1 MIDIGNLTN
10 QIDLS
15 PFDFVATN
23 CHTADEEV
31 RSETELVLSSNHS
44 SQISVETQDWGMM
57 GVIAFFAGLVLIGTV
72 VDVTLNILHLDD
84 VFSDSFVQMFQG
96 FSLYTNTLKL
106 FHCPEPG
113 ASGSLDCING
123 IRFTKGQKPSKI
135 KLQEL
140 SKRLDQVHIVIFQFN
155 MGGGKNDY

>member
-1 MIDIGNLTN
+1 M
-10 QIDLS
+10 
-15 PFDFVATN
+15 DFYLK
-23 CHTADEEV
+23 HTF
-31 RSETELVLSSNHS
+31 
-44 SQISVETQDWGMM
+44 QISVEARDWGMM

-123 IRFTKGQKPSKI
+123 IRFTKGQKPS
-135 KLQEL
+135 
-140 SKRLDQVHIVIFQFN
+140 
-155 MGGGKNDY
+155 

>member
-1 MIDIGNLTN
+1 MN
-10 QIDLS
+10 S
-15 PFDFVATN
+15 KP
-23 CHTADEEV
+23 
-31 RSETELVLSSNHS
+31 S
-44 SQISVETQDWGMM
+44 SQIAVEAQDWGMM

-84 VFSDSFVQMFQG
+84 VFSESFVQKFQG

-123 IRFTKGQKPSKI
+123 IRFTP
-135 KLQEL
+135 L
-140 SKRLDQVHIVIFQFN
+140 N
-155 MGGGKNDY
+155 